1 VDRPGDSD
9 GADVAR
15 EKAELRKRAKA
26 LLAALPPDGRTAAGA
41 RAAATVRASDRWSG
55 AVLVLAFLSMP
66 TEIDTGP
73 VIEAA
78 LAVGKR
84 VAVPRIEGGDIA
96 FVELTPDWRSWPR
109 DRWDIPAP
117 PDSLILLLPR
127 DIASVP
133 TLALVPGLAFDRS
146 GGRLGRGKGYYD
158 RFLASIAAARD
169 AFGRAAP
176 PFAAIGFGYA
186 SQLVEHVPMDDR
198 DRPLDGL
205 ALG

>member
-1 VDRPGDSD
+1 
-9 GADVAR
+9 
-15 EKAELRKRAKA
+15 
-26 LLAALPPDGRTAAGA
+26 
-41 RAAATVRASDRWSG
+41 VRASGIVRSSPRWKQAG
-55 AVLVLAFLSMP
+55 LVLAFLSMP

-78 LAVGKR
+78 LAAYKR

-117 PDSLILLLPR
+117 PDSLAPLSAVG
-127 DIASVP
+127 IAAAP
-133 TLALVPGLAFDRS
+133 TLALVPGLAFDGS

-158 RFLASIAAARD
+158 RFLASVAAAREPM
-169 AFGRAAP
+169 GKSAP
-176 PFAAIGFGYA
+176 PFAAIGFGYE
-186 SQLVEHVPMDDR
+186 SQLVERVPMDDR